1 MPEPAAEFR
10 VVLLCGPGLSS
21 RVMYHALASDF
32 QVVRVVEES
41 KPSGRGLIIRRI
53 RKLGLFT
60 VAGQIAFMVYRKV
73 VHRFSEARIR
83 AVIGK
88 FGLDDTAPPAGITD
102 HVESVNAPATIDVLK
117 ALAPDVVVVNGTR
130 IISEKVLKALPCPFV
145 NTHMGITPRYRGV
158 HGAYWALAENDAENC
173 GVTVHLVD
181 KGIDTGAVLYQ
192 ARIEPG
198 PADNFDTYPI
208 LQLHA
213 ALPLMKAALDDI
225 RHGRLAPGPGVGPSR
240 LWSHPT
246 IWAYWRHRLT
256 RGVK

>member
-1 MPEPAAEFR
+1 MPEPTADFR

-21 RVMYHALASDF
+21 RVMYHALARDF
-32 QVVRVVEES
+32 QVVRVVQEL
-41 KPSGRGLIIRRI
+41 KPPGRGLLARRVK
-53 RKLGLFT
+53 KLGLVT
-60 VAGQIAFMVYRKV
+60 VIGQVAFMAMCKLR
-73 VHRFSEARIR
+73 HRFSEPGIR
-83 AVIGK
+83 ELISNL
-88 FGLDDTAPPAGITD
+88 GLDDSDIPPAVTEQ
-102 HVESVNAPATIDVLK
+102 VPSVNDAKTIDLLK
-117 ALAPDVVVVNGTR
+117 SLRPDVVVVNGTR
-130 IISEKVLKALPCPFV
+130 IISGRVLKAVRCPFV

-158 HGAYWALAENDAENC
+158 HGAYWALAENDLANC

-192 ARIEPG
+192 ARIQPG
-198 PADNFDTYPI
+198 LADNFDTYPI

-225 RHGRLAPGPGVGPSR
+225 RLGRTAPGPGVGPSR

-246 IWAYWRHRLT
+246 IWAYCRNRLL